1 MQRFPYCSDP
11 SFSYQI
17 LDFAPTEGC
26 ISGQGI
32 HKFENGFF
40 FQCLQLEFSFY

>member
-11 SFSYQI
+11 TFSYQRP
-17 LDFAPTEGC
+17 DFSPTEGC

-32 HKFENGFF
+32 HK
-40 FQCLQLEFSFY
+40 L